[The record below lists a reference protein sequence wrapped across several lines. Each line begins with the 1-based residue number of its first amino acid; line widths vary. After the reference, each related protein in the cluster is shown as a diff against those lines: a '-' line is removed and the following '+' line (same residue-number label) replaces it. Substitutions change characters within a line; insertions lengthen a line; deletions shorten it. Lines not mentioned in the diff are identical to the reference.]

1 MFQNPSPNEKNQS
14 VFRFRRVVSIS
25 SSNQQMH
32 FFISL
37 VFVLTVLSDFF
48 LLFFLIGCNFFFR
61 KHQYN
66 FRVMPPDL
74 FVETVFISF
83 ESMSSTIHGSAIT
96 FVTYSSNSMQLLN
109 IFSRKLSKNTIVLL
123 LMYLLVF
130 LLFFCPL
137 RTLPQT
143 KSLM

>member
-1 MFQNPSPNEKNQS
+1 MPS
-14 VFRFRRVVSIS
+14 
-25 SSNQQMH
+25 
-32 FFISL
+32 
-37 VFVLTVLSDFF
+37 
-48 LLFFLIGCNFFFR
+48 
-61 KHQYN
+61 
-66 FRVMPPDL
+66 DL

-96 FVTYSSNSMQLLN
+96 FVTYSSNSMQGLN

-143 KSLM
+143 KSLMWSVIQHANVVVEKWEIDNSNEIVPSYWYKSMRVTKLENNAFSYFILKIQALNEC

>member
-14 VFRFRRVVSIS
+14 VFRFRRVVGIS
-25 SSNQQMH
+25 SSNQKMH

-37 VFVLTVLSDFF
+37 VFVLTVFSDFF
-48 LLFFLIGCNFFFR
+48 LLFFLIGCKFFSG
-61 KHQYN
+61 N
-66 FRVMPPDL
+66 INITSGVMPPDL

-83 ESMSSTIHGSAIT
+83 ESMSSTIHSSAIT
-96 FVTYSSNSMQLLN
+96 FVTYSSNSMQRLN

-123 LMYLLVF
+123 LMHLLVF